1 MVRFALKTPYLILV
15 ICLMVLV
22 LGIFTMTKMPLDIL
36 PTFRLPAVMV
46 VTTYTGMPAK
56 TMETDITN
64 RLERWLSQ
72 AAGLDHIESRSMI
85 GVSILNCYF
94 SPGFD
99 PNNALAQISTLVMSD
114 LHYLPPGTQP
124 PIVIGYDPTANLPVG
139 LLTVSSPNANEAKLW
154 DMSNYIVRNQVNA
167 VPGAVAPV
175 VFGGKQRQI
184 MIYLDPQALAGYGD
198 SPLDVVEALQKGNS
212 MVPTGDVKI
221 GKYDYSVVSNGMV
234 EDLDAF
240 DHIPIKVANGAPVF
254 IKDVGIT
261 KDSSAV
267 QTNVVQVNSLK
278 ETFIPLFRRVGAS
291 TLDVVDNIKK
301 AIPKVLES
309 LPDGSQL
316 KLEFDQSPKIRDAI
330 FDVLREL
337 VLGVF
342 LASIVIFLFLGDLTP
357 TLIASLIIP
366 LSIIGGMVAMY
377 YMDQTL
383 NVMTLGGFAL
393 ITGPLIDKAVVA
405 LENIERHQELGAS
418 VREASEKGV
427 SEVTLPVLMA
437 SLALIVVFFPVT
449 FFKGLGKFL
458 FTPMAV
464 AVAVTE
470 IISYFAVM
478 TVVPLLA
485 SKLLK
490 ERHGHAHTS
499 KYFGNVVKKF
509 NEGFYRLRDEHYM
522 PLLDRA
528 LKVPKVI
535 VALSVLAL
543 SLSLLL
549 VPLLGMEF
557 FPVTDHGQFYIRVR
571 GENGTRIELMADLV
585 ADLSKS
591 IRDLLPKDSVQTVLG
606 NSGVIPSWAAA
617 YSPNSASHDS
627 LLEVSLSEDSSI
639 SGENAMKKLRQAFSN
654 KYPNVRFSYSLI
666 DPVSSALNY
675 GALNSIDLRLIAPNL
690 EEGQKIAAD
699 ILEQVKGVR
708 GTKDAFIEQELTY
721 PAIHIQVD
729 RTKAAYLGLSTDDVI
744 KNVIT
749 AMNSSVLFA
758 PNFWDD
764 PVGNNYFIGA
774 MYPEKEINSLD
785 VIENIPI
792 LPKSSSNKPMPPTLL
807 RNVATLSSTTLPV
820 EISHYNLQRTFDIM
834 ANVEDR
840 DVGSV
845 ANDIDR
851 ILSKIKLPKR
861 FSVSFVGEV
870 QAMRE
875 SFGNMSVGMT
885 LSLVLI
891 FLLMVAQLKS
901 FIDPLLILAT
911 VPMGFIGVIW
921 ILFLTNTT
929 INIQSLMGM
938 IMLIG
943 IVVSNTV
950 IIIDFA
956 NQRMDAGVS
965 PELAIREAG
974 LTRHRPILMTA
985 IAAIMALFPSSLS
998 GANAPLARAV
1008 IGGLITSTFLSL
1020 VFLPALFVL
1029 SKKTKEFV
1037 KSSG

>member
-22 LGIFTMTKMPLDIL
+22 LGLFTMTKMPLDIL

-267 QTNVVQVNSLK
+267 QTNVVQVNSLR

-485 SKLLK
+485 AKLLK
-490 ERHGHAHTS
+490 ERHGHAHTP
-499 KYFGNVVKKF
+499 KYFGNIVKKF
-509 NEGFYRLRDEHYM
+509 NEGFNRLRDEHYM

-535 VALSVLAL
+535 IALSVLAL

-585 ADLSKS
+585 AELSKS

-639 SGENAMKKLRQAFSN
+639 SGEKAMKKLRQAFSD

-675 GALNSIDLRLIAPNL
+675 GALNSIDLRLIAPDL

-699 ILEQVKGVR
+699 ILEQVKAVR

-774 MYPEKEINSLD
+774 MYPEKEIDSLD

-875 SFGNMSVGMT
+875 SFGNMGVGMI

-921 ILFLTNTT
+921 VLFLTNTT

-974 LTRHRPILMTA
+974 LTRLRPILMTA
-985 IAAIMALFPSSLS
+985 MAAIMALFPSSLS

-1037 KSSG
+1037 KSPG

>member
-15 ICLMVLV
+15 LCLMTLV
-22 LGIFTMTKMPLDIL
+22 LGFFTMSKMALDIL

-72 AAGLDHIESRSMI
+72 AAGLDHMESRSMI

-94 SPGFD
+94 ESGFD

-139 LLTVSSPNANEAKLW
+139 LLSVFSPNANEAKLW
-154 DMSNYIVRNQVNA
+154 DMSNYIVRNQINA

-184 MIYLDPQALAGYGD
+184 MIYLDPRNLAGYGD
-198 SPLDVVEALQKGNS
+198 SPLDVVEALQHGNS

-234 EDLDAF
+234 EDLQAF
-240 DHIPIKVANGAPVF
+240 DNIPLKVTNGAPVF
-254 IKDVGIT
+254 IKDVGTT

-267 QTNVVQVNSLK
+267 QTNVVQVNGVK

-291 TLDVVDNIKK
+291 TLDVVANIRK
-301 AIPKVLES
+301 AIPKVLQS
-309 LPDGSQL
+309 LPDGSTLTLQ
-316 KLEFDQSPKIRDAI
+316 FDQSPKIKDAI

-337 VLGVF
+337 ILGVV
-342 LASIVIFLFLGDLTP
+342 LAAVVIFLFLGDLTP

-366 LSIIGGMVAMY
+366 LSMIGGMVALY
-377 YMDQTL
+377 YMNQTL
-383 NVMTLGGFAL
+383 NLMTLGGFAL

-405 LENIERHQELGAS
+405 LENIERHMDLGEG
-418 VREASEKGV
+418 VRESSEKGV
-427 SEVTLPVLMA
+427 SEVTMPVLMA

-464 AVAVTE
+464 SVSVTE

-485 SKLLK
+485 AMMLK
-490 ERHGHAHTS
+490 EKSKHGHGP
-499 KYFGNVVKKF
+499 KYFGNIVKKF
-509 NEGFYRLRDEHYM
+509 NIWFNKVRDVYYND
-522 PLLDRA
+522 LLDRS
-528 LKVPKVI
+528 LKSPKVI
-535 VALSVLAL
+535 VALSVGAFLL
-543 SLSLLL
+543 TLLL
-549 VPLLGMEF
+549 VPFLGEEF

-571 GENGTRIELMADLV
+571 GENGTRIELMSQLVSDLTK
-585 ADLSKS
+585 D
-591 IRDLLPKDSVQTVLG
+591 IRDILPKNSVETVLG
-606 NSGVIPSWAAA
+606 NTGVIPSWAAA

-627 LLEVSLSEDSSI
+627 LLEVGLTEDSKI
-639 SGENAMKKLRQAFSN
+639 SGTEAMKKLRHTFSE

-675 GALNSIDLRLIAPNL
+675 GALNSIDLRLVAPDL
-690 EEGQKIAAD
+690 EEGQKIATD
-699 ILEQVKGVR
+699 ILGQVKSISGI
-708 GTKDAFIEQELTY
+708 KDAFIEQELTY

-729 RTKAAYLGLSTDDVI
+729 RTKSAYLGLTTDDVI

-749 AMNSSVLFA
+749 ALNSSVLFS

-764 PVGNNYFIGA
+764 PAGNNYFIGA
-774 MYPEKEINSLD
+774 MYPEKEIDSLD
-785 VIENIPI
+785 VVENIPI
-792 LPKSSSNKPMPPTLL
+792 LPRNSGASKMAPTLL
-807 RNVATLSSTTLPV
+807 RNVAQISTTTLPV
-820 EISHYNLQRTFDIM
+820 EISHFNIQRTFDIE

-845 ANDIDR
+845 ADDIDA
-851 ILSKIKLPKR
+851 ILSKVKLPKR
-861 FSVSFVGEV
+861 YSISFVGEV

-875 SFGNMSVGMT
+875 SFGNMGVGMM

-901 FIDPLLILAT
+901 FINPLLILAT

-921 ILFLTNTT
+921 MLFLTNTT

-956 NQRMDAGVS
+956 NQRMEVGIT

-974 LTRHRPILMTA
+974 LTRLRPIVMTA
-985 IAAIMALFPSSLS
+985 LSAIMALLPSSLS

-1020 VFLPALFVL
+1020 VFLPALFIL
-1029 SKKTKEFV
+1029 TRKKTTIAL
-1037 KSSG
+1037 